1 MRGRFPRA
9 AWRSCGSSASLF
21 FEDADLVVARLVAFV
36 RDPLARP
43 AADARERGAGPAT
56 HDPTAAGALSP
67 RETEV
72 LRLLADGET
81 NGQIAARLGISI
93 NTVERHVVNLYRKI
107 DARGRADATAWA
119 IRHGVA

>member
-1 MRGRFPRA
+1 M
-9 AWRSCGSSASLF
+9 
-21 FEDADLVVARLVAFV
+21 
-36 RDPLARP
+36 
-43 AADARERGAGPAT
+43 ADATARGAGPARSGQA
-56 HDPTAAGALSP
+56 AAGALSP

-93 NTVERHVVNLYRKI
+93 NTVERHVGNVYRKI

-119 IRHGVA
+119 IRNGVA